1 MNSIPLFVNVTPVPA
16 VNINGFVTV
25 IAISDTVVPGEET
38 ESDGLDISEPRIQ
51 NEDEDS
57 KIKSLLKNI
66 RQKKLR
72 NNGVLHSHLVA

>member
-38 ESDGLDISEPRIQ
+38 ESDRPSVNCP
-51 NEDEDS
+51 
-57 KIKSLLKNI
+57 LLPVVLFIIASVSVLNTSFF
-66 RQKKLR
+66 
-72 NNGVLHSHLVA
+72 GVINFCVVER